1 MLAAGGRYVLTD
13 FGTVLVQTAT
23 RLTTQTGRLIGTVE
37 YLSPEQANQQP
48 FDHRVDVYALGVVLY
63 EMLAGCAPFS
73 GENDMLVVYAHAHRE
88 PRPIGEQ
95 RAGVPR
101 SVVRIVAK
109 AMHKRPAQRYVTAG
123 EMALDIERVLIELES
138 AAASRTVAWRF
149 TIRQVVMAAACVVA
163 LTAVLMA
170 GAFTTSAHTR
180 TTASTHSQFRM
191 CEVVFTVTQPQ
202 AKLVDA
208 TNEQASSL
216 VTIKRGDA
224 LNVRG
229 RSPDDTWLWVVMQTG
244 EGAAWVQT
252 KEGEVAGAL
261 SCVPEVPALNLAME

>member
-1 MLAAGGRYVLTD
+1 
-13 FGTVLVQTAT
+13 
-23 RLTTQTGRLIGTVE
+23 
-37 YLSPEQANQQP
+37 
-48 FDHRVDVYALGVVLY
+48 
-63 EMLAGCAPFS
+63 
-73 GENDMLVVYAHAHRE
+73 
-88 PRPIGEQ
+88 
-95 RAGVPR
+95 
-101 SVVRIVAK
+101 
-109 AMHKRPAQRYVTAG
+109 MHKQPAQRYVTAG

-202 AKLVDA
+202 AQLVDA
-208 TNEQASSL
+208 TNEQASAL
-216 VTIKRGDA
+216 VTIKRSGA
-224 LNVRG
+224 LNVLG
-229 RSPDDTWLWVVMQTG
+229 RSPDAGWLWVVMQTG
-244 EGAAWVQT
+244 EGAGWVQT

-261 SCVPEVPALNLAME
+261 SCVPVVPAMHLAME